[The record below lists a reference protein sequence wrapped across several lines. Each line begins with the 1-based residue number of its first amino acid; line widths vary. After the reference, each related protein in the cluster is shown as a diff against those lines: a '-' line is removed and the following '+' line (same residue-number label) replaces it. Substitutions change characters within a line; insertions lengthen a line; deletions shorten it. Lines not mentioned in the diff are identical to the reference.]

1 MSTAGAE
8 SSRLF
13 VKNLPPSITEAD
25 FRKHFATGGREVT
38 DIKLI
43 PKRRIGYVGYK
54 TPEDAA
60 KAVKF
65 FNRSYIRLSK
75 ISVEIARPI
84 SDPSLPTAKK
94 VTHRV
99 QNKLPTPEPEPR
111 ATAADD
117 NGKKRK
123 REGVDESDPKLKE
136 YLDMMRPGQTTSSK
150 LEGIYGQQPGE
161 QKDVE
166 MAVVPVDAESD
177 DEYETIPAKKPKH
190 HEEAVEEAP
199 AAQVHAPPPVVDP
212 PQDVDQDMP
221 DAKGP
226 ADATDDDWLRQR
238 TNRLLDLVD
247 ADDQSALPRP
257 PAPPTRTPAATSAPP
272 PPTTDPAEAA
282 LARGPSETPSEP
294 VVEKT
299 GEEAAT
305 EQVLRTGRLFVRNL
319 PFKVTEAELT
329 KHFKKYGE
337 TEEVHIPVSSS
348 GQGKGFAH
356 ISFSDPG
363 SAIAALQ
370 EADGKSFQ
378 GRILHILPGQPKKD
392 QQLDD
397 FAISQLPL
405 KKQNLLRKKAQASTS
420 TFNWNSLYMNQD
432 AVLSSTADRLGVSK
446 SELLDP
452 HSTDGAVRQAVAETS
467 IIQETKT
474 YFATHG
480 VNIDAFKTQ
489 KKGDTAILVKN
500 IPFGTSLEELRKLFE
515 DAAGGNV
522 LQVLMPPSKTIAI
535 VQFSQPVACRTA
547 FAKLAYRRLGS
558 SILFLEKA
566 PADLFGEQ
574 QTPAQQPQADRPG
587 AMQKISGT
595 DLLEEA
601 DDQDSPESTSLY
613 VKNLSFDTTT
623 AQLAD
628 AFKPLNG
635 FIKAQVKTKT
645 DPKKPG
651 QVLSMGFGFVHFRSK
666 AQAEAAVKAMNG
678 FVLDNHTLTVKAS
691 HKGHDAAEER
701 RREDKAKKAAGQRT
715 KIVVKNLAFE
725 ASKADLRRLLGTYG
739 KLRVVRIPKK
749 FNSSSRGFAFAEFES
764 PREAENCIKSLSD
777 THLLGRKLVLDYA
790 EAEAVDAEE
799 EIAKMQKKIGGQVN
813 KVELQKLTAG
823 KGSARQKF
831 EIGDDN
837 EDNA

>member
-1 MSTAGAE
+1 MATVDVE

-43 PKRRIGYVGYK
+43 PKRRIGYVGYR
-54 TPEDAA
+54 TSEDAA

-84 SDPSLPTAKK
+84 SDPSLLTSKK
-94 VTHRV
+94 AAPRI
-99 QNKLPTPEPEPR
+99 QNKLPTPEPELK
-111 ATAADD
+111 AKDADA
-117 NGKKRK
+117 NGNKRK
-123 REGVDESDPKLKE
+123 REALDESDPKLKE

-150 LEGIYGQQPGE
+150 LEGIYGQQPSE

-166 MAVVPVDAESD
+166 MAPVPVDDESD
-177 DEYETIPAKKPKH
+177 DEYEAIPAKKPKH
-190 HEEAVEEAP
+190 REESVEETP
-199 AAQVHAPPPVVDP
+199 AAQLEDPSLVVDP
-212 PQDVDQDMP
+212 SPQAIDQDVP
-221 DAKGP
+221 NTTGP
-226 ADATDDDWLRQR
+226 ADATDDDWLRSR

-247 ADDQSALPRP
+247 PDDQSALPP
-257 PAPPTRTPAATSAPP
+257 APAPPSRAPAVTSGPSP
-272 PPTTDPAEAA
+272 PAEAELPRA
-282 LARGPSETPSEP
+282 PPEAIEP

-299 GEEAAT
+299 EEEIAT
-305 EQVLRTGRLFVRNL
+305 EQILRTGRLFVRNL
-319 PFKVTEAELT
+319 PFKATEAELA
-329 KHFKKYGE
+329 KHFRKYGE
-337 TEEVHIPVSSS
+337 TEEVHIPVSGS

-356 ISFSDPG
+356 ISFSDSG

-370 EADGKSFQ
+370 EADGKPFQ

-392 QQLDD
+392 HQLDD

-405 KKQNLLRKKAQASTS
+405 KKQILLRKKAQASTS

-432 AVLSSTADRLGVSK
+432 AVLASTADRLGVSK

-452 HSTDGAVRQAVAETS
+452 TSADGAVKQAVAETQ
-467 IIQETKT
+467 IIQETKA
-474 YFATHG
+474 YFASHG
-480 VNIDAFKTQ
+480 VNVEAFKSQ
-489 KKGDTAILVKN
+489 KKGDTAVLVKN
-500 IPFGTSLEELRKLFE
+500 FPYGTSLEELRKLFE
-515 DAAGGNV
+515 EAAGGNV
-522 LQVLMPPSKTIAI
+522 LQILMPPSKTIAI

-566 PADLFGEQ
+566 PADLFGDQ
-574 QTPAQQPQADRPG
+574 QTSTQQPQADRSG
-587 AMQKISGT
+587 GVQTTSGT
-595 DLLEEA
+595 DFLGQA
-601 DDQDSPESTSLY
+601 DDQDSQDTTSLY

-628 AFKPLNG
+628 AFKALDG
-635 FIKAQVKTKT
+635 FVHAQVKTKT
-645 DPKKPG
+645 DVKKPG

-666 AQAEAAVKAMNG
+666 AQAEAALKTMNG
-678 FVLDNHTLTVKAS
+678 YVLDNHTLAVKAS
-691 HKGHDAAEER
+691 HKGHDAAEEK
-701 RREDKAKKAAGQRT
+701 RREDKAKKSART

-739 KLRVVRIPKK
+739 KLRVVRIPKRYD
-749 FNSSSRGFAFAEFES
+749 SRTRGFAFAEFES
-764 PREAENCIKSLSD
+764 PREAENCIRSLKD

-813 KVELQKLTAG
+813 KVEVQKLTAG

-831 EIGDDN
+831 EIGADN